1 MILYE
6 NGVVQTTSLKPAMAA
21 PVDVR
26 LVVQLKTD
34 LTSSTTWE
42 HSPVYSGM
50 LTTVVREP
58 VYTDNGLYMLVSK
71 KYYTQFGG
79 LGWIK
84 VGDISTAIN
93 NVLMSYK
100 GNVDYY
106 NLLPTTGLTV
116 GDVWDVLYTS
126 TSGPTPYGHNFSW
139 SGTVWDDLGPNDENS
154 NYAILTSWNTFKN
167 YNTFEQPVFFFK
179 TITVNGIQLSR
190 VSGTTARDIK
200 FPDKHGTVALL
211 DDITGTSYTDEQA
224 QDAVGSILTDS
235 GEIDFTYVDETPSI
249 SAAIKTGSIAAS
261 KLTTAVQTSLGKADS
276 ALQSIDEDLTAIA
289 ALTGN
294 SGFLKKTAANTWAL
308 DTNSYRYNYMGM
320 WNLTD
325 SASIHIADQ
334 TRETI
339 PTLSVSTGVGTT
351 CTITFDQTTQHIML
365 YLYIYNSIY
374 Y

>member
-71 KYYTQFGG
+71 KYYTKFGG

-84 VGDISTAIN
+84 VGDISTAVN
-93 NVLMSYK
+93 NVFMSYK

-106 NLLPTTGLTV
+106 NLLPSTNLTV
-116 GDVWDVLYTS
+116 GDVWNVLYTS
-126 TSGPTPYGHNFSW
+126 TSGTEPYGHNFSW

-179 TITVNGIQLSR
+179 TITVNGIQLGR
-190 VSGTTARDIK
+190 VSGNTARDIK

-289 ALTGN
+289 ALTGT
-294 SGFLKKTAANTWAL
+294 SGFLTKTAANTWTL
-308 DTNSYRYNYMGM
+308 DTASYRYNFMQQVSP
-320 WNLTD
+320 ND
-325 SASIHIADQ
+325 ASSITISNK

-339 PTLSVSTGVGTT
+339 TT
-351 CTITFDQTTQHIML
+351 ISCSNPITESTITFNQTSYNNLL
-365 YLYIYNSIY
+365 YLL
-374 Y
+374 